1 MAARDEDRGGDP
13 GSGIGGPPRRK
24 VNVVPHTHW
33 DREWYSPFRT
43 FQLRLVELVDKLIA
57 LMEADPSYTHF
68 LFDGQMA
75 AVDDYLEVR
84 PENEDRLRRLA
95 GAGRIT
101 FGPWYVLMDEF
112 LVSAETIVRNLQL
125 GLERADAFG
134 GAMEVGYLPDMFG
147 HVGQMPQI
155 LGAAGFPDA
164 VVWRGVPSSV
174 DKSAFCW
181 VAPDGSAVR
190 AEYLIE
196 GYSAG
201 ASVSEDAQG
210 LVRRLVAF
218 EEAHA
223 SFLAEAEAPILFPN
237 GGDHQEPQPWL
248 GRVVAEANAT
258 QDHFQVSIS
267 SLPEALAGAPRSGL
281 PTWRGELRSG
291 ARSNI
296 LMGVASNRVDVK
308 QAAARAERSLEKL
321 AEPLAALFLP
331 PERYPTAMFRIAW
344 GQVIRNS
351 AHDSICACSHDEVG
365 SAVLHRYA
373 EATRIAEGIAERAL
387 DALTS
392 SLSEH
397 CHVAVN
403 PLARTRSGVV
413 ELVLTGEGAIAG
425 AQILDERVGL
435 AAGLVMTTAEVRGV
449 LSQMGDQDQAGE
461 NTFLAGV
468 DVEEDETGINVTVKV
483 RPERADD
490 LKIAEIKA
498 DLLARMAL
506 RPEAKVKV
514 NLDQASSRRVLVRA
528 TDVPGF
534 GWKALKAAPLD
545 DPVTTTEETDGHVV
559 IRNSLV
565 TVRVSPTDGSFSL
578 DGLPGFDR
586 LVDSGDFGDTYNYS
600 PPEHDIFVETP
611 ERVTVSVV
619 ESGPVRA
626 VAVTERVYLWP
637 ERIDE
642 ARRCRTGE
650 REVVVS
656 SRIDVRAGEALV
668 RVTTSFDNT
677 CRDHRLSA
685 LFPLSQP
692 VDHSRAECAFDV
704 VERGLVAEGGPS
716 ERALP
721 TYPSRR
727 FVQAGNLTVC
737 HEGLCEYELVDIAE
751 PGEDGIARAQCLSLT
766 LLRATG
772 LLSRL
777 TMQNRPLPAGPVDHL
792 EGPQLQGPRAVR
804 YAVALGDRDGYAL
817 ADEAFTDLAVVSCP
831 GGGDLPPEASS
842 LSVAGAEVS
851 AVRRV
856 GSGTLEVRVFNP
868 RGGPATVE
876 IGAGTAGPAGPGTSP
891 APRRG
896 QLVDLRGRHVADFEG
911 SFELGPHRFATA
923 WLEET

>member
-1 MAARDEDRGGDP
+1 MAARDDDRGDAP
-13 GSGIGGPPRRK
+13 DSGQGRSSRRK

-43 FQLRLVELVDKLIA
+43 FQLRLVELVDKLLE
-57 LMEADPSYTHF
+57 LMESDPSYTRY

-75 AVDDYLEVR
+75 SVDDYLEVR

-95 GAGRIT
+95 SAGRIT

-147 HVGQMPQI
+147 HVSQMPQI
-155 LGAAGFPDA
+155 LSAVGFADA
-164 VVWRGVPSSV
+164 VVWRGVPSAI
-174 DKSAFCW
+174 DKTAFTW

-190 AEYLIE
+190 AEYLID

-201 ASVSEDAQG
+201 ASVGEDAQA
-210 LVRRLVAF
+210 LVRRLEAF
-218 EEAHA
+218 EEEHV
-223 SFLAEAEAPILFPN
+223 SFFTDVEAPILFPN

-248 GRVVAEANAT
+248 GRVVAEANAI
-258 QDHFQVSIS
+258 QDYFDISIS
-267 SLPEALAGAPRSGL
+267 SLPEALAGTPQLGL
-281 PTWRGELRSG
+281 PTWHGELRSG

-321 AEPLAALFLP
+321 AEPLAALLLP
-331 PERYPTAMFRIAW
+331 PERYPAAMFRIAW
-344 GQVIRNS
+344 RQVIRNA
-351 AHDSICACSHDEVG
+351 AHDSICVCSHDEVG
-365 SAVLHRYA
+365 AAVLHRYA
-373 EATRIAEGIAERAL
+373 EATRIAEGITERAL
-387 DALTS
+387 GTLSS

-403 PLARTRSGVV
+403 SLSRSRSGVV
-413 ELVLTGEGAIAG
+413 ELVLSGEGPIEG
-425 AQILDERVGL
+425 AQILDERFGV

-449 LSQMGDQDQAGE
+449 LAQMGDQDQAGE

-468 DVEEDETGINVTVKV
+468 DVEEDEAGINVTVRV

-490 LKIAEIKA
+490 LQVAEIKA
-498 DLLARMAL
+498 DLLARLAL

-514 NLDQASSRRVLVRA
+514 NLDQASSRRVLVRVK
-528 TDVPGF
+528 DVPSF
-534 GWKALKAAPLD
+534 GWKALQAGPLD
-545 DPVTTTEETDGHVV
+545 DPVTTTEEADGHVV
-559 IRNSLV
+559 LNNSLV

-578 DGLPGFDR
+578 NGVPGFDR

-600 PPEHDIFVETP
+600 PPEHNTFVEMP
-611 ERVTVSVV
+611 ERVTVSVI

-626 VAVTERVYLWP
+626 VAVTERAYLWP
-637 ERIDE
+637 EGIDE
-642 ARRCRTGE
+642 IKRGRSGE
-650 REVVVS
+650 REVIVT

-685 LFPLSQP
+685 LFPLSEP
-692 VDHSRAECAFDV
+692 ADHSRAECAFDV
-704 VERGLVAEGGPS
+704 VKRGLVAEGGPS
-716 ERALP
+716 ERALA

-737 HEGLCEYELVDIAE
+737 HEGLCEYELIGIAE
-751 PGEDGIARAQCLSLT
+751 PNEDGVARAQCLSLT

-777 TMQNRPLPAGPVDHL
+777 TMQNRPLPAGPVEPL
-792 EGPQLQGPRAVR
+792 EGPQLQGPHSAR
-804 YAVALGDRDGYAL
+804 YAVALGDQDGYAL
-817 ADEAFTDLAVVSCP
+817 ADEAFTDLAVAPCP
-831 GGGDLPPEASS
+831 GGGQLPPEASL
-842 LSVAGAEVS
+842 LSVTGAEVS

-856 GSGTLEVRVFNP
+856 GGDTLEVRVFNP
-868 RGGPATVE
+868 NSATATVE
-876 IGAGTAGPAGPGTSP
+876 IRAGSTGDDDPASLP

-896 QLVDLRGRHVADFEG
+896 QLVDLRGRHIADFEG
-911 SFELGPHRFATA
+911 SFELAPHRIATA